1 MILLV
6 KITAGGSSKDA
17 LFINI
22 TDINQTLRN
31 LDLLLDGIELE
42 VDEML
47 KDFTKE
53 YHKEVVDS
61 APKDTTLY
69 SKKWYWN
76 QTNIGKFVI
85 YNDVSQVYNPDSEV
99 HYSRYLTEK
108 NDRFLGIAGSG
119 GYKYA
124 DPYLGIIHD
133 ISQINT
139 IMANVL
145 EQKVD
150 AFTLRKVQQRKK
162 L

>member
-1 MILLV
+1 VILLV

-69 SKKWYWN
+69 SKK
-76 QTNIGKFVI
+76 
-85 YNDVSQVYNPDSEV
+85 
-99 HYSRYLTEK
+99 
-108 NDRFLGIAGSG
+108 
-119 GYKYA
+119 
-124 DPYLGIIHD
+124 
-133 ISQINT
+133 
-139 IMANVL
+139 
-145 EQKVD
+145 
-150 AFTLRKVQQRKK
+150 
-162 L
+162 